1 MSIGPV
7 PLSVALADGTI
18 PAFPL
23 IAGDGFVQTAMLG
36 SAAIF
41 VILAI
46 VMFYRAIVGPTMQD
60 RVLAVNVLGTN
71 TVVVL
76 ALLAAGLGEPWF
88 LDIAL
93 VYALLNFLMAVAI
106 SKFTVER
113 GGVI

>member
-1 MSIGPV
+1 VTGLTGTVGFLSADLLTDAFLVAAALFMS
-7 PLSVALADGTI
+7 
-18 PAFPL
+18 
-23 IAGDGFVQTAMLG
+23 
-36 SAAIF
+36 
-41 VILAI
+41 LAI
-46 VMFYRAIVGPTMQD
+46 ALLYRAVTGPTTQD

-76 ALLAAGLGEPWF
+76 ALLAAGLGESSL

-113 GGVI
+113 GGVL

>member
-1 MSIGPV
+1 MSFVDTG
-7 PLSVALADGTI
+7 LVAGYTVGEFLLVA
-18 PAFPL
+18 AAL
-23 IAGDGFVQTAMLG
+23 FVT
-36 SAAIF
+36 
-41 VILAI
+41 LAI
-46 VMFYRAIVGPTMQD
+46 MMLYRAIKGPTNQD

-71 TVVVL
+71 TVVIL
-76 ALLAAGLGEPWF
+76 ALLGAALGEPWF

>member
-1 MSIGPV
+1 VTAVGTTAGLLTADLV
-7 PLSVALADGTI
+7 EDAFLVAAALFMMLAI
-18 PAFPL
+18 
-23 IAGDGFVQTAMLG
+23 AML
-36 SAAIF
+36 
-41 VILAI
+41 
-46 VMFYRAIVGPTMQD
+46 YRVVTGPTTQD

-76 ALLAAGLGEPWF
+76 ALLAAGLGESSL

-113 GGVI
+113 GGVL

>member
-1 MSIGPV
+1 MSAIASV
-7 PLSVALADGTI
+7 PMNAPAPLTGDLITDVFLTAAAVFLLLA
-18 PAFPL
+18 
-23 IAGDGFVQTAMLG
+23 VAML
-36 SAAIF
+36 
-41 VILAI
+41 
-46 VMFYRAIVGPTMQD
+46 YRAVKGPTTQD

-76 ALLAAGLGEPWF
+76 ALLGAGLGEPSL

-113 GGVI
+113 GGVL